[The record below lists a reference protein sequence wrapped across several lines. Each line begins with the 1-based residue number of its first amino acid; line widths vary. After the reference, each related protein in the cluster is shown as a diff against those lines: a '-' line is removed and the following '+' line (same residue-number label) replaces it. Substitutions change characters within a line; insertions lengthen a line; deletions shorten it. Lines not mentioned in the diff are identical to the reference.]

1 MPFPQKKP
9 GLSMILGIGG
19 PKPKSE
25 APPPAYGGA
34 NDAPDPDAATEGAEG
49 GDGMCSTTCPKC
61 GESYQLQVTPMPDAN
76 AGAEGAEAPPDMEAA
91 G

>member
-1 MPFPQKKP
+1 MPFSPPSKKP
-9 GLSMILGIGG
+9 GMSVMLGIG
-19 PKPKSE
+19 KPAPRE

-34 NDAPDPDAATEGAEG
+34 NDAPDPAMEGAEG

-61 GESYQLQVTPMPDAN
+61 GESYQIQVVPMPDA
-76 AGAEGAEAPPDMEAA
+76 GADDGSAQAPPDMEAT